1 MAYTKIHAIKATVHK
16 AIDYICNPDKTD
28 EGILISSYG
37 CSPQTAHFDFKFALS
52 RTNANDENKA
62 YHLIQSFLPGEVDF
76 DTAHQIGME
85 LADKVL
91 EGKYSY
97 VTSTHIDKGHIHNHI
112 IFCAADNIE
121 HHKYNDCKQTY
132 YRIRR
137 LSDDLCKE
145 HQLSVITPSGQR
157 GKKYNEWTAAKN
169 GNDRKS
175 QTRRDINA
183 SIKAADTYEE
193 FLQLMRTKGYQIKG
207 ESLAENAPKSISF
220 LPPGRERFIRGS
232 VKSLGAEYTKE
243 RINERIIEKAQN
255 RNKPQIKDYSSMHF
269 IDTTKEKFQENDR
282 LKQWAEIENLKIAAS
297 AYNKVNS
304 ITELEE
310 KISKKSALVKESRN
324 SLKEA
329 ERKMKNAAEILKY
342 AEQYK
347 ENRPYHIH
355 YRKVKNTDNYF
366 RKHESNLIL
375 YDGAKEMLRRSGI
388 DLKTLDVDKLRSN
401 YARLE
406 RQKNEASKVYHS
418 TENELKQM
426 NTKLDKLKQYLGM
439 EQDNESEN
447 HKMEQSL
454 WVYEKI
460 SVNKDLKGLL

>member
-16 AIDYICNPDKTD
+16 AIDYICNPEKTD
-28 EGILISSYG
+28 DGILISSYG

-52 RTNANDENKA
+52 RTNAGDKNKA

-157 GKKYNEWTAAKN
+157 GKKYNEWTAAKS

-183 SIKAADTYEE
+183 AIKAADTYEE
-193 FLQLMRTKGYQIKG
+193 FLQIMRAKGYQIKG

-220 LPPGRERFIRGS
+220 LPPGWERFIRGS

-243 RINERIIEKAQN
+243 RINERIIEKVQN
-255 RNKPQIKDYSSMHF
+255 RNKPQKKDYSSMRF
-269 IDTTKEKFQENDR
+269 IDTTKEKFQESAG

-310 KISKKSALVKESRN
+310 KIAKKSALIKESKTR
-324 SLKEA
+324 LKEV
-329 ERKMKNAAEILKY
+329 ERQIKSTAEILKY
-342 AEQYK
+342 AQQYK
-347 ENRPYHIH
+347 ENRPYQIH
-355 YRKVKNTDNYF
+355 YRKAKNPDDYF

-375 YDGAKEMLRRSGI
+375 YDGAKEMLRRSEI
-388 DLKTLDVDKLRSN
+388 DLKTLDVDKLRSS
-401 YARLE
+401 YAHLE
-406 RQKNEASKVYHS
+406 RQKNEINNVYRS
-418 TENELKQM
+418 SEKELKQM
-426 NTKLDKLKQYLGM
+426 NTELDKLKQYLGM
-439 EQDNESEN
+439 EQDKEAE
-447 HKMEQSL
+447 KKQKKEQAMQ
-454 WVYEKI
+454 K
-460 SVNKDLKGLL
+460 

>member
-1 MAYTKIHAIKATVHK
+1 MAYTKIHAVKATVHK
-16 AIDYICNPDKTD
+16 AIAYICNPEKTD

-52 RTNANDENKA
+52 KTNAGDENKA
-62 YHLIQSFLPGEVDF
+62 YHMIQSFLPGEVDF

-97 VTSTHIDKGHIHNHI
+97 VVSTHIDKGHIHNHI
-112 IFCAADNIE
+112 IFCAADNIG
-121 HHKYNDCKQTY
+121 HHKYNDCRQTY

-137 LSDDLCKE
+137 LSDELCRE
-145 HQLSVITPSGQR
+145 HQLSVIIPSGQR

-193 FLQLMRTKGYQIKG
+193 FLQLMRAKGYEIKG
-207 ESLAENAPKSISF
+207 ESLVGNAPKSISF
-220 LPPGRERFIRGS
+220 LPPGLERFIRGS

-243 RINERIIEKAQN
+243 RINERILERIEN
-255 RNKPQIKDYSSMHF
+255 LSKPQVKDYSSMRI
-269 IDTTKEKFQENDR
+269 IDTSKEKFRDNAG

-310 KISKKSALVKESRN
+310 KIAKKSTLVKESKS
-324 SLKEA
+324 SLKAVEQH
-329 ERKMKNAAEILKY
+329 MKSVAEIIKY

-347 ENRPYHIH
+347 ENRPCHTR
-355 YRKVKNTDNYF
+355 YRKAKNPDDYF

-375 YDGAKEMLRRSGI
+375 YNGAKEMLRRSGI
-388 DLKTLDVDKLRSN
+388 DLKMLDVNKLRSD

-406 RQKNEASKVYHS
+406 RQKEELGKVYHS
-418 TENELKQM
+418 AENEVKQM
-426 NTKLDKLKQYLGM
+426 NTELNKLKQYLGM
-439 EQDNESEN
+439 EQDNETEKN
-447 HKMEQSL
+447 RKEEQSR
-454 WVYEKI
+454 
-460 SVNKDLKGLL
+460 

>member
-1 MAYTKIHAIKATVHK
+1 MAYTKIHAVKATVHK
-16 AIDYICNPDKTD
+16 AIAYICNPEKTD
-28 EGILISSYG
+28 GSILISSHG

-52 RTNANDENKA
+52 KTNVNDKNLA
-62 YHLIQSFLPGEVDF
+62 YHMIQSFRPGEVDF

-97 VTSTHIDKGHIHNHI
+97 VVSTHIDKGHIHNHI

-121 HHKYNDCKQTY
+121 HHKYNDCKKTY

-137 LSDDLCKE
+137 LSDELCRE

-169 GNDRKS
+169 GNDRKT
-175 QTRRDINA
+175 QARRDINA
-183 SIKAADTYEE
+183 AIKAADTYED
-193 FLQLMRTKGYQIKG
+193 FLQLMRAKGYEIKG
-207 ESLAENAPKSISF
+207 ESLAENAPKYISF
-220 LPPGRERFIRGS
+220 HPPGWDSFIRGS
-232 VKSLGAEYTKE
+232 VRSLGAEYTKE
-243 RINERIIEKAQN
+243 RINERITENVQN
-255 RNKPQIKDYSSMHF
+255 RNKPQIKDYSSMRF
-269 IDTTKEKFQENDR
+269 IDTSKENFQDNEG

-297 AYNKVNS
+297 AYNKASS

-310 KISKKSALVKESRN
+310 KIAKKSVLVKESKR
-324 SLKEA
+324 SLKDV
-329 ERKMKNAAEILKY
+329 ERRIKSTAEILKY

-347 ENRPYHIH
+347 ENRPYQIR
-355 YRKVKNTDNYF
+355 YRKAKNPDDYF

-388 DLKTLDVDKLRSN
+388 DLKTLDIDKLRSG

-406 RQKNEASKVYHS
+406 RQKIEIDNVYRS
-418 TENELKQM
+418 SEKELKQM
-426 NTKLDKLKQYLGM
+426 NTELDKLKRYLGM
-439 EQDNESEN
+439 EQDNEPEKN
-447 HKMEQSL
+447 QKKEQSR
-454 WVYEKI
+454 
-460 SVNKDLKGLL
+460 

>member
-1 MAYTKIHAIKATVHK
+1 MAYTKIHAVKATIHK
-16 AIDYICNPDKTD
+16 AIAYICNPEKTD

-52 RTNANDENKA
+52 KTNAGDENKA
-62 YHLIQSFLPGEVDF
+62 YHMIQSFLPGEVNF
-76 DTAHQIGME
+76 DTAHQIGMA

-97 VTSTHIDKGHIHNHI
+97 VVSTHIDKGHIHNHI

-121 HHKYNDCKQTY
+121 HHKYNDCRQTY

-137 LSDDLCKE
+137 LSDELCRE
-145 HQLSVITPSGQR
+145 HQLSVIIPGGQR

-193 FLQLMRTKGYQIKG
+193 FLQLMRAKGYEIKG
-207 ESLAENAPKSISF
+207 ESLAGNAPKSISF
-220 LPPGRERFIRGS
+220 LPPGWERFIRGS

-243 RINERIIEKAQN
+243 RINERILERIEN
-255 RNKPQIKDYSSMHF
+255 LSKPQIKDYSSIRF
-269 IDTTKEKFQENDR
+269 IDTSKENFQENAG

-297 AYNKVNS
+297 AYNKVSS
-304 ITELEE
+304 IAELEE
-310 KISKKSALVKESRN
+310 KIAKKSALIKEPKT
-324 SLKEA
+324 SLKEV
-329 ERKMKNAAEILKY
+329 ERQIKSTAEIIKY

-347 ENRPYHIH
+347 ENRPYHIR
-355 YRKVKNTDNYF
+355 YRKAKNPDDYF
-366 RKHESNLIL
+366 RKHESNLLL

-388 DLKTLDVDKLRSN
+388 DLKTLDVDKLRSD
-401 YARLE
+401 YARLK
-406 RQKNEASKVYHS
+406 RQKEELGKVYHS
-418 TENELKQM
+418 AENEVKQM
-426 NTKLDKLKQYLGM
+426 NSELDKLKQYLGM
-439 EQDNESEN
+439 EHGNETERN
-447 HKMEQSL
+447 C
-454 WVYEKI
+454 EKEP
-460 SVNKDLKGLL
+460 LL

>member
-1 MAYTKIHAIKATVHK
+1 MAYTKIHAVKATVHK
-16 AIDYICNPDKTD
+16 AIAYICNPEKTN

-52 RTNANDENKA
+52 KTNSNDENKA
-62 YHLIQSFLPGEVDF
+62 YHMIQSFLPGEVDF
-76 DTAHQIGME
+76 DMAHQIGME

-97 VTSTHIDKGHIHNHI
+97 VVSTHIDKGHIHNHI

-121 HHKYNDCKQTY
+121 HLKYNDCKQTY

-137 LSDDLCKE
+137 LSDELCRE
-145 HQLSVITPSGQR
+145 HQLSVIIPGGQR

-183 SIKAADTYEE
+183 SIKTADTYEE
-193 FLQLMRTKGYQIKG
+193 FIQLMKAKGYEIKG
-207 ESLAENAPKSISF
+207 ESLTENAPKFISF
-220 LPPGRERFIRGS
+220 LPPGWERFIRGS

-243 RINERIIEKAQN
+243 RINERIQERIEN
-255 RNKPQIKDYSSMHF
+255 LSKPQIKDYSSIRF
-269 IDTTKEKFQENDR
+269 IDTSKEKFQDNTG

-297 AYNKVNS
+297 AYNKVSS
-304 ITELEE
+304 IAELEE
-310 KISKKSALVKESRN
+310 KIAKKSALVKESKT
-324 SLKEA
+324 SLKEV
-329 ERKMKNAAEILKY
+329 ERQIKSTAEIIKY
-342 AEQYK
+342 TEQYK

-355 YRKVKNTDNYF
+355 YRKAKNPDDYF

-375 YDGAKEMLRRSGI
+375 YDGAKEILRRSGI
-388 DLKTLDVDKLRSN
+388 DLKNLDMDNLRSG

-406 RQKNEASKVYHS
+406 RQKEEIGKIYHS
-418 TENELKQM
+418 AEKELKQM
-426 NTKLDKLKQYLGM
+426 NTELDKLKRYFGM
-439 EQDNESEN
+439 EQDNEAE
-447 HKMEQSL
+447 KTRKKEQ
-454 WVYEKI
+454 
-460 SVNKDLKGLL
+460 LL